1 VLNISEIIKKI
12 NKTQQIATKENGGSA
27 NKKEHSRPQQLSK
40 KFSLK
45 ETNEKKRQH
54 FRLPEIN
61 LVFMFY
67 SRVVDIK

>member
-1 VLNISEIIKKI
+1 VLNISEKIKKI

-45 ETNEKKRQH
+45 ETNKKKSVNIFVCLKLIWFLCFTRA
-54 FRLPEIN
+54 
-61 LVFMFY
+61 
-67 SRVVDIK
+67 S